1 MRAAVI
7 FLQLT
12 FSEEETHDVP
22 PLACR
27 ATPDFFM
34 PGEMDIPENCLY
46 CGVCCFAKSG
56 TYVRVSESDWLRL
69 GEDAEAWARRVGGQ
83 AYMRMDDGHCLALQI
98 TTPRGKPPVFF
109 CGAPGRAHLLDSETT
124 NRKERSQSVDRPTEG
139 RSSRRATARPR
150 GVRGKEA
157 QSKALA

>member
-34 PGEMDIPENCLY
+34 PGEMDIPENCLH

-69 GEDAEAWARRVGGQ
+69 GDDAEAWARRVGGQ

-98 TTPRGKPPVFF
+98 TTPRGQPPVFF
-109 CGAPGRAHLLDSETT
+109 CAIYA
-124 NRKERSQSVDRPTEG
+124 KRPQVC
-139 RSSRRATARPR
+139 RDLA
-150 GVRGKEA
+150 RGKAACQTELNA
-157 QSKALA
+157 KAARVAAVVGR